1 MDNLPILLGEFIPYK
16 TLKIYKVNA
25 AQVKVK
31 PINLPKPSKATY
43 TMQRN
48 KRKNTRTFKGRY
60 HRKREILSL

>member
-43 TMQRN
+43 IPL
-48 KRKNTRTFKGRY
+48 KKDAK
-60 HRKREILSL
+60 